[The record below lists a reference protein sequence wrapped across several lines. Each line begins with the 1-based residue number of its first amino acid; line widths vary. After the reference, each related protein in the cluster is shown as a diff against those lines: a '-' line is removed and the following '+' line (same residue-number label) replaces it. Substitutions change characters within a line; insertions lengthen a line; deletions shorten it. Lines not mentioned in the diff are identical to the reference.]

1 MAEKSTSTTLTKKYV
16 SATDQ
21 QSSKSTKP
29 ASTVLARQSKK
40 LAKLGHWLAGVWVVG
55 AAILTGSSLRLPQ
68 MMELQAQSAFYQFRG
83 GIAPPDNIVILAIDD
98 QSISN
103 PQIYYQT
110 NPKKYA
116 SLEPLKAFPFKR
128 AAYAQV
134 IEKLMLSGARAVALD
149 VVFDLPSSYGIEDDK
164 KLLAALQRN
173 SSKVTLAALYE
184 QSETNG
190 LPITQLRQPNEIL
203 LSASKFVGSVNFPL
217 EIDGKVHRLAEEFP
231 KELTETEGSLLDKI
245 PDFDTATLRSANIDF
260 PKPKGSSIYF
270 HGSAGTFPTVPFWYV
285 LDPDQWNSNL
295 QSGKIFK
302 DKIVIVGAT
311 ANLANDFHPVA
322 VNWLFPDRMSGVE
335 IHANALATL
344 MQGKALTLAIVNTSA
359 RSLFVL
365 ALVGGGAFFVAKNK
379 HGRIRILSSLAL
391 AAIWGCISY
400 IFFISS
406 QLFFPTAIP
415 VLAMVAIGISY
426 LGTDIAVEKLR
437 KIQLVDIL
445 KKNPSSR
452 VVQEIISQQEDLK
465 DLLLE
470 REIQISGKIL
480 DGRYKIVRVLG
491 SGGFSETYIAE
502 DTRLPDNPLCVVK
515 QLQPAN
521 NKSEQLQVA
530 RRLFGSEAQTLQKL
544 GSYDQIPQLLAYFEE
559 GEEFYLVQEYII
571 GNALSQELPSGKRIN
586 QTDVVDILRDLLQT
600 LAFVHAN
607 SVIHRDI
614 KPTNV
619 MRRECDRKL
628 VLIDFGAVKQVS
640 ADLLENPEESAFTI
654 GIGTKGYAPKEQ
666 CFGRPQYSSDIYAVG
681 MIGIKALTGISPH
694 ELKQDA
700 DGEVIWMHQ
709 AEVNLGF
716 ANILNK
722 MVREDYQERYQS
734 ASEVLQA
741 LNKLVMNPIESSSNQ
756 DSSLDTVSL
765 EDFDTPTAP
774 WDGTSDEDTYK

>member
-1 MAEKSTSTTLTKKYV
+1 MLEESTSTLTKKYV
-16 SATDQ
+16 SATNQ
-21 QSSKSTKP
+21 QSSNSTKP
-29 ASTVLARQSKK
+29 TSVLARSKK
-40 LAKLGHWLAGVWVVG
+40 MARLGHSLAFVWAVG
-55 AAILTGSSLRLPQ
+55 AACLTGSSLPLSQ

-83 GIAPPDNIVILAIDD
+83 AIAPPKNIVILAIDD

-116 SLEPLKAFPFKR
+116 FFEPLKAFPFKR

-134 IEKLMLSGARAVALD
+134 IDKLIESGARAVALD
-149 VVFDLPSSYGIEDDK
+149 VVFDLPSSYGVADDK

-173 SSKVTLAALYE
+173 RSKVTLAALYE

-190 LPITQLRQPNEIL
+190 GLAITQLRQPQEIL

-217 EIDGKVHRLAEEFP
+217 EIDGKVHRLAGEFP

-270 HGSAGTFPTVPFWYV
+270 RGGAGTFPTLPFWYV

-311 ANLANDFHPVA
+311 ANVANDFYPVA
-322 VNWLFPDRMSGVE
+322 VNWLFADRMSGVE
-335 IHANALATL
+335 IHANAIATL
-344 MQGKALTLAIVNTSA
+344 MEGNALTLAIENSPA

-365 ALVGGGAFFVAKNK
+365 ALVAGCAFFVGKNK
-379 HGRIRILSSLAL
+379 YGRMRILSCF
-391 AAIWGCISY
+391 AITVVWGGISY
-400 IFFISS
+400 ILFISS

-415 VLAMVAIGISY
+415 VVAMLAVGISY
-426 LGTDIAVEKLR
+426 LGTEIALEKLK
-437 KIQLVDIL
+437 KIQIVDIL

-465 DLLLE
+465 DLLLQ

-502 DTRLPDNPLCVVK
+502 DTRLPGNPLCVVK
-515 QLQPAN
+515 QLQPAS
-521 NKSEQLQVA
+521 NKSEELEVA
-530 RRLFGSEAQTLQKL
+530 RRLFSSEAQTLQRL
-544 GSYDQIPQLLAYFEE
+544 GTYDQIPQLLAYFEE
-559 GEEFYLVQEYII
+559 ESEFYLVQEYII

-586 QTDVVDILRDLLQT
+586 QTDVVDILRDLLQI

-607 SVIHRDI
+607 GVIHRDI
-614 KPTNV
+614 KPSNV
-619 MRRECDRKL
+619 MRRKRDRKL

-640 ADLLENPEESAFTI
+640 ADLLENPEQSAFTI

-681 MIGIKALTGISPH
+681 MIGIKALTGIPPH
-694 ELKQDA
+694 EIKQDA
-700 DGEVIWMHQ
+700 DGELVWIDQ
-709 AEVNLGF
+709 AEVNLGL

-734 ASEVLQA
+734 ASEVLQE
-741 LNKLVMNPIESSSNQ
+741 LNQLSQNIQSSSNQ
-756 DSSLDTVSL
+756 DSSIDTLSL
-765 EDFDTPTAP
+765 EDFGTPTTP
-774 WDGTSDEDTYK
+774 WQGESKV

>member
-29 ASTVLARQSKK
+29 PSTVLARQSKK

-68 MMELQAQSAFYQFRG
+68 IMELQAQSAFYQFRG
-83 GIAPPDNIVILAIDD
+83 AIAPPDNIVILAIDD

-116 SLEPLKAFPFKR
+116 SLEPLKAFPFQR

-149 VVFDLPSSYGIEDDK
+149 VVFDLPSSYGTQDDK

-173 SSKVTLAALYE
+173 SSKVTLAAVYE

-190 LPITQLRQPNEIL
+190 LPITQLRQPNEML

-217 EIDGKVHRLAEEFP
+217 EIDGKVHRLAGEFP
-231 KELTETEGSLLDKI
+231 KELTEAEGSLLDKI

-260 PKPKGSSIYF
+260 PKPKGNRIYF
-270 HGSAGTFPTVPFWYV
+270 HGGAGTFPTVPFWHV

-344 MQGKALTLAIVNTSA
+344 MQGNALTLAIVSTSA

-365 ALVGGGAFFVAKNK
+365 VLVGGGAFFVAKNK
-379 HGRIRILSSLAL
+379 HGRIRILSSLTL

-415 VLAMVAIGISY
+415 VMAMVAIGISY
-426 LGTDIAVEKLR
+426 LGTEIAVEKLR

-465 DLLLE
+465 DLLLQ

-544 GSYDQIPQLLAYFEE
+544 GNYDQIPQLLAYFEE

-614 KPTNV
+614 KPSNV
-619 MRRECDRKL
+619 MRRERDRKL

-640 ADLLENPEESAFTI
+640 ADLFENPEQSAFTI

-709 AEVNLGF
+709 AQVNLGF

-741 LNKLVMNPIESSSNQ
+741 LNQLVMDSIESSSNY
-756 DSSLDTVSL
+756 DSSIDTVSL
-765 EDFDTPTAP
+765 EDSDTPTAP
-774 WDGTSDEDTYK
+774 WDGTSDREKYK

>member
-1 MAEKSTSTTLTKKYV
+1 MSEEDTSTLTKKYV
-16 SATDQ
+16 SATDR
-21 QSSKSTKP
+21 QSTRSTKP
-29 ASTVLARQSKK
+29 SSTVLARQSKK

-55 AAILTGSSLRLPQ
+55 AACLTGSSLQLPE

-83 GIAPPDNIVILAIDD
+83 AIAPPENIVILAIDD

-134 IEKLMLSGARAVALD
+134 IDKLIESGARAVALD
-149 VVFDLPSSYGIEDDK
+149 VVYDLPSSYGIEDDK

-173 SSKVTLAALYE
+173 RGKVTLAALYE

-190 LPITQLRQPNEIL
+190 GLPITQLRQPNEML

-217 EIDGKVHRLAEEFP
+217 EIDGKVHRLAGEFS

-270 HGSAGTFPTVPFWYV
+270 RGGAGTFPTVPFWYV

-344 MQGKALTLAIVNTSA
+344 MQGNALTLAIQSSPT

-365 ALVGGGAFFVAKNK
+365 ALVGGGAFFIAKNK
-379 HGRIRILSSLAL
+379 HGRIRFLSSFTL
-391 AAIWGCISY
+391 AAIWAGISY

-415 VLAMVAIGISY
+415 VVAIVAIGLSY
-426 LGTDIAVEKLR
+426 LTTGIAVEKLR

-445 KKNPSSR
+445 KKNTSSR

-465 DLLLE
+465 DLLLQ

-521 NKSEQLQVA
+521 SKSEQLQVA
-530 RRLFGSEAQTLQKL
+530 RRLFASEAQTLQKL
-544 GSYDQIPQLLAYFEE
+544 GNYDQIPQLLAYFEE
-559 GEEFYLVQEYII
+559 EEEFYLVQEYII
-571 GNALSQELPSGKRIN
+571 GNALNQELPSGKRIN

-600 LAFVHAN
+600 LTFVHAN
-607 SVIHRDI
+607 GVIHRDI
-614 KPTNV
+614 KPSNV
-619 MRRECDRKL
+619 MRRQRDRKL

-640 ADLLENPEESAFTI
+640 ADLLENPEQSAFTI

-681 MIGIKALTGISPH
+681 MIGIKALTGIPPH
-694 ELKQDA
+694 EIKEDA
-700 DGEVIWMHQ
+700 DGELIWMHQ
-709 AEVNLGF
+709 AEVNLGL

-741 LNKLVMNPIESSSNQ
+741 LNQLSNIQSSSNI
-756 DSSLDTVSL
+756 DSSIDTLCLDNS
-765 EDFDTPTAP
+765 DTPTIA
-774 WDGTSDEDTYK
+774 WEGKSHEEL